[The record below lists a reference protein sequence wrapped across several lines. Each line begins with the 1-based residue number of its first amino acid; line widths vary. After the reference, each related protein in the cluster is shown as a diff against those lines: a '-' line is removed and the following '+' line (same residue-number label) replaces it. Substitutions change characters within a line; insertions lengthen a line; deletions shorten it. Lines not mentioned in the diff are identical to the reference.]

1 MGSFVQL
8 PPPRNKEERD
18 RQIEFYENF
27 SPAGRSQVV
36 VYVLAILAVVALIN
50 YLI

>member
-1 MGSFVQL
+1 MGNFVEL
-8 PPPRNKEERD
+8 PPPRNNEERD

-27 SPAGRSQVV
+27 SPAGINVV
-36 VYVLAILAVVALIN
+36 VYVLAILAVVFIIN